1 MTTELEPPEIV
12 PSLSDDRTPLVEEV
26 DRLPDLNQY
35 TDTGNEVDE
44 LRTPQPPQNNK
55 STLDNGPKDLLPNN
69 SSTSNYH
76 STTKKEVPLPNAT
89 TTITPGNSSSGSSLF
104 VKQTVSVESSDQEKV
119 AVDEGNSNQTK
130 ESSPVDKVT
139 PAVDATK
146 KQEQNK
152 ENQEIKSNKALVAE
166 EKEKARSELQPLK
179 LKKNYEND
187 IQKTDTSSSY
197 KAKVPVKTVNLSD
210 RTPGQDLLE
219 WCKEVTKD
227 YPGVKVTNLT
237 TSWRNG
243 MAFCAVVHHHE
254 PQLM

>member
-1 MTTELEPPEIV
+1 MPPKIV

-35 TDTGNEVDE
+35 GDEDE
-44 LRTPQPPQNNK
+44 LRTPQPPPQPNK
-55 STLDNGPKDLLPNN
+55 SLIDNGSKDLLPNN
-69 SSTSNYH
+69 YYSGNVN
-76 STTKKEVPLPNAT
+76 TKKEASPPLLP
-89 TTITPGNSSSGSSLF
+89 NSSSSSRVTGSLF
-104 VKQTVSVESSDQEKV
+104 VKQTVSSDRG
-119 AVDEGNSNQTK
+119 GNADDQQATG
-130 ESSPVDKVT
+130 DKVSL
-139 PAVDATK
+139 AEATK

-152 ENQEIKSNKALVAE
+152 ENQEIRQQKTKTSPPVTTTAAATATTTSAE
-166 EKEKARSELQPLK
+166 DKEKARSELQPLK

-187 IQKTDTSSSY
+187 IQKTDT
-197 KAKVPVKTVNLSD
+197 KAKIPVKTVNLSD

-254 PQLM
+254 PDLM